1 MGWIEREYTV
11 SLHSPQLSIYL
22 CSPSLIPLSK
32 ITTNQRTLLIKLQAC
47 NSVMPTQ
54 FSIIRKST
62 IFWTNYLSRFFS
74 KLHCQSLDIRK
85 TVFAHKLTNEYFNF
99 IKWHKY
105 LFKSRSSS
113 RIQPQARSPLM
124 SRRITIQAFA
134 SPVSCSNFLNMDPL

>member
-11 SLHSPQLSIYL
+11 SLHSPQLSVYL

-47 NSVMPTQ
+47 NYVMPTQ

-74 KLHCQSLDIRK
+74 KLHCQSLNIRK

-99 IKWHKY
+99 IKLHKY
-105 LFKSRSSS
+105 LFKSRSS
-113 RIQPQARSPLM
+113 
-124 SRRITIQAFA
+124 
-134 SPVSCSNFLNMDPL
+134 FLPEFNCNQEVPWCLGELQYRHLRLQFHVQTS